1 MKNSLIALIILGV
14 VIAITFF
21 AIGGLE
27 GNNGETDLSSNDGKS
42 FNEKLEA
49 AKSLNKKIVVSVY
62 TDWCGWCKKMDRE
75 TFKNESVISEIVRN
89 FIFIKLNAESSEEL
103 TYQGEKYTKVQ
114 FAAAFGIK
122 GYPATIFLNSSSDPI
137 TVVPGYID
145 GDMFTKIL
153 KFISSEAYLNQTFE
167 KFIEEGKQN

>member
-27 GNNGETDLSSNDGKS
+27 GNNGDTNLGLSDGKS

-49 AKSLNKKIVVSVY
+49 AKTTNKKIIISVY

-75 TFKNESVISEIVRN
+75 TFKNESVLSEIDKN
-89 FIFIKLNAESSEEL
+89 FVFLKLNAESNDEL
-103 TYQGEKYTKVQ
+103 TYQGEKYTKAQ

-145 GDMFTKIL
+145 GEMFSKIL
-153 KFISSEAYLNQTFE
+153 KFISGEVYLNKTFE
-167 KFIEEGKQN
+167 KYLEEGS